1 MTCPNRLI
9 HLESCSIVPDS
20 MMPSEIFSCPM
31 CLAVYEKRKEKRA
44 NKERGSFGCSCG
56 HLIARWYS
64 FFVPIFTKLRD
75 STITIA

>member
-1 MTCPNRLI
+1 
-9 HLESCSIVPDS
+9 
-20 MMPSEIFSCPM
+20 M

-44 NKERGSFGCSCG
+44 NKERGSFTCSCG